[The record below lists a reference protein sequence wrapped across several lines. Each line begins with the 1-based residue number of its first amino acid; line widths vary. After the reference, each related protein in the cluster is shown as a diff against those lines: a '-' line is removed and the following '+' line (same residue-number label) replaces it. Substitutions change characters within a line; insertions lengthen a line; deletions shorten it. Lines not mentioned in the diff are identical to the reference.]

1 MPMTQEK
8 TLGIR
13 FILEEFRTM
22 EEETGVERSLC
33 TGFSTITYKKMRP
46 ATTLNIGTF
55 ADMGQ

>member
-1 MPMTQEK
+1 MTQGK

-22 EEETGVERSLC
+22 EEETGVEHSLC
-33 TGFSTITYKKMRP
+33 TGFSTKYKKMRP